1 MSDSHIWSADDGMA
15 LSAIGAP
22 TLGARHEEA
31 RQSSNSAGLEDRM
44 VANLKPDSTTP
55 LADVTADA
63 LRARVVR
70 ITPERA
76 ATMLTTL
83 SFERQRAISP
93 KHVEYLLATM
103 RTGELTDMVIQEAE
117 FPNGRK
123 VLVDGY
129 HRLTALVQYGRPL
142 LAVIVTHSVNSEHE
156 LAERYAKIDRSFVRK
171 PKDMLRA
178 FGIEDRSEMSVKMLS
193 TVSAGVAIVAND
205 FPRHSGSIGA
215 RSLIQ
220 RTNNVDAWL
229 PEGRLYAACLNGAT
243 NEVSLLLSRAPVTAV
258 ALATLR
264 YQPSLAE
271 PFWSRIAADDGLLK
285 DSPEGRLLT
294 WLRANRVTQHGQ
306 FFYCRHVA
314 GAWNAYFEGRTLKLL
329 KIADPSA
336 PVSIAG
342 TPYGKA

>member
-1 MSDSHIWSADDGMA
+1 
-15 LSAIGAP
+15 
-22 TLGARHEEA
+22 
-31 RQSSNSAGLEDRM
+31 M
-44 VANLKPDSTTP
+44 VAALKPDSSTP
-55 LADVTADA
+55 PMAEGLILEQ

-76 ATMLTTL
+76 TQMLATLA
-83 SFERQRAISP
+83 FERQRNIAP
-93 KHVEYLLATM
+93 RHVEYLLAM
-103 RTGELTDMVIQEAE
+103 MQNGELTDLLIQEAE

-129 HRLTALVQYGRPL
+129 HRLTALVQFGKGLP
-142 LAVIVTHSVNSEHE
+142 AVIVTHRVNDDQE
-156 LAERYAKIDRSFVRK
+156 LAERYAMIDRPATRK

-178 FGIEDRSEMSVKMLS
+178 FGIEERAEVSGKMLN
-193 TVSAGVAIVAND
+193 TISAGVAIVANG
-205 FPRHSGSIGA
+205 FPRHSGTIGHK
-215 RSLIQ
+215 SLIQ

-229 PEGRLYAACLNGAT
+229 AEGRVFAACLTGST

-264 YQPSLAE
+264 YQPELAE
-271 PFWSRIAADDGLLK
+271 PFWSRIAADDGLTK

-314 GAWNAYFEGRTLKLL
+314 GAWNAYYEGRTLKLL
-329 KIADPSA
+329 KISDPSA
-336 PVSIAG
+336 PVTIVG